1 MLGVGLE
8 SGFGSAKIVFD
19 KVCAIV
25 MKHLSATRTQDVILS
40 VVFLSPSSP
49 LPCVVTQPKI
59 TKIGRGR
66 TYSRAVVPVPKEA
79 ANWDHKESLEFLIES
94 VREIYS
100 LLETK
105 LALPKEITV
114 TFNSILQELKTIGTE
129 Q

>member
-1 MLGVGLE
+1 M
-8 SGFGSAKIVFD
+8 
-19 KVCAIV
+19 V
-25 MKHLSATRTQDVILS
+25 MKHLSVTRSQDVILS